1 MKWINFVDG
10 FQAAVILSGFEIIFD
25 ISDEVDGWRLQITLN
40 SEKMEADNYDCLVY
54 EKKGLSDLGHAKREA
69 YNWLSWLSDEV
80 KKYVSTGTSKDL
92 TGQFICTIGNSGFA
106 VIDGQGR
113 RYDRKDEKWILGHTF
128 SSPGSMLEIIGKCVQ
143 TTEKKVEWCQK

>member
-10 FQAAVILSGFEIIFD
+10 LQSTIILSGFEIIFD

-40 SEKMEADNYDCLVY
+40 SEKMEADNYDYLVY

-80 KKYVSTGTSKDL
+80 KKYVKVSPNL
-92 TGQFICTIGNSGFA
+92 IGQFICIIGDCGFA

-113 RYDRKDEKWILGHTF
+113 RYDRKDGEWILGHTF
-128 SSPGSMLEIIGKCVQ
+128 SSPGNMLEIIGKCVQ
-143 TTEKKVEWCQK
+143 TTEKKVEWCAR

>member
-54 EKKGLSDLGHAKREA
+54 EKKGLIDCEHAKRA
-69 YNWLSWLSDEV
+69 ACNWMLECSYEI
-80 KKYVSTGTSKDL
+80 KKYISTGTSKGF
-92 TGQFICTIGNSGFA
+92 TGQFICIIGSSGFA
-106 VIDGQGR
+106 VIDGQGE
-113 RYDRKDEKWILGHTF
+113 RYDRKDGEWILGHTF
-128 SSPGSMLEIIGKCVQ
+128 SSPGNMLEIIGKCVQ